1 MIVGLGG
8 GRALFENLPVL
19 KLCRRVSV
27 GRDGE
32 DNRKHGP
39 PGTCHNP
46 VASTD
51 QTAQAGGV
59 RRKNTYYQ
67 NINGPRNIMDN
78 EIAFWN
84 WTSITGAVEDS
95 IRELDTMSDS
105 DTEKLVTPVWSV
117 NMAVIVLS
125 CITLISLILL
135 CVLNR

>member
-59 RRKNTYYQ
+59 NRKIYTT
-67 NINGPRNIMDN
+67 RNIMDN

>member
-1 MIVGLGG
+1 M
-8 GRALFENLPVL
+8 
-19 KLCRRVSV
+19 S
-27 GRDGE
+27 
-32 DNRKHGP
+32 RKIY
-39 PGTCHNP
+39 T
-46 VASTD
+46 T
-51 QTAQAGGV
+51 
-59 RRKNTYYQ
+59 
-67 NINGPRNIMDN
+67 RNIMDN